1 MVFDNKPR
9 KFQQE
14 RQRVSYAASYLSD
27 IALIWWQPFLTLNP
41 EPPIRSSWGIFCDE
55 LDRLF
60 GQADIIQASER
71 AIRKLK
77 MLDTHHVNR
86 HMINFAELSSYV
98 EWNDAALYEA
108 FYNSLAERIKDHM
121 LSIERPATLDE
132 LKRQAL
138 RIDNRYWERQ
148 GEKQTTTSIRV
159 PSSSEPSATPRA
171 ITRSKATTAAKPSEQ
186 KDLSGVLDATGR
198 LTEAE
203 KERRKTKGLC
213 PYCGELPT
221 QHAKGC
227 RYQEPASTTGR
238 AIFTLEADPQI
249 ATVEE
254 INEDD
259 EDSSSEN

>member
-1 MVFDNKPR
+1 
-9 KFQQE
+9 
-14 RQRVSYAASYLSD
+14 
-27 IALIWWQPFLTLNP
+27 
-41 EPPIRSSWGIFCDE
+41 
-55 LDRLF
+55 
-60 GQADIIQASER
+60 
-71 AIRKLK
+71 

-86 HMINFAELSSYV
+86 HMTNFTELSSYV

-108 FYNSLAERIKDHM
+108 FYNSLAERIKDLM

-132 LKRQAL
+132 LKCQAL
-138 RIDNRYWERQ
+138 RINTRYWERQ

-159 PSSSEPSATPRA
+159 PSSSEPSSTPRA
-171 ITRSKATTAAKPSEQ
+171 NTRLKATLAAKPSEQ

-238 AIFTLEADPQI
+238 AIFTLEADPQV
-249 ATVEE
+249 ATVKEV
-254 INEDD
+254 NKDNK
-259 EDSSSEN
+259 DSSSEN

>member
-9 KFQQE
+9 KFQNE

-27 IALIWWQPFLTLNP
+27 IALIWSQPFLTLDP
-41 EPPIRSSWGIFCDE
+41 EPPIRGSWGIFCDE
-55 LDRLF
+55 LNRLF
-60 GQADIIQASER
+60 RQANIIQVSER

-86 HMINFAELSSYV
+86 HMTNFAELSSYV

-108 FYNSLAERIKDHM
+108 FYNSLAERIKDHI
-121 LSIERPATLDE
+121 LSVERPATLDE
-132 LKRQAL
+132 LKHLAL
-138 RIDNRYWERQ
+138 RIDNRYWARQ
-148 GEKQTTTSIRV
+148 GEKQITTSIRV
-159 PSSSEPSATPRA
+159 PSSFEPSPAPRA
-171 ITRSKATTAAKPSEQ
+171 NIRSKVPVAAKPSEQ

-198 LTEAE
+198 LTEVE

-227 RYQEPASTTGR
+227 CYQEPAPTTGR
-238 AIFTLEADPQI
+238 AIFTLEADPQV
-249 ATVEE
+249 ATLEGVPEE
-254 INEDD
+254 G